1 MHKNIRRSIAVAA
14 TATGMWALGTAA
26 ASADELP
33 VSVPLSTP
41 DHAADAT
48 DVINGVDGAE
58 GLEDTV
64 RTTAGE
70 ARTAV
75 GDTVSKATEAAG
87 RAGQVTGLNGKATGA
102 TGTVGSAVDR
112 AVGGADV
119 QGVPDLQGV
128 QDLSGAYGTQDLQ
141 GLPGYDVPWFDV
153 SSYGV
158 PTYDAV
164 PTAPDAPIDYL
175 FGPIEQIPGY
185 AQNTVPGAVATAR
198 STARGALAQAGPLV
212 GQTFDSVLP
221 PVVVDAVS
229 AVLPVVGQALEDGG
243 TLVRGVVSEV
253 SPFAHGVVEQDALP
267 FVHGV
272 TPEVAPLADG
282 VAGAVQP
289 FAGGAVAEVQPLA
302 QGLTGNAVTP
312 FAQGVTALVKP
323 LAQGVGAQAQP
334 FAAGLVG
341 TAGGDARPAV
351 EHAAYGAAGPDSTAP
366 AYLSDAEAAF
376 TAPEY
381 SAQGI

>member
-1 MHKNIRRSIAVAA
+1 MHKNIRRSVAVAA

-41 DHAADAT
+41 DHAAD
-48 DVINGVDGAE
+48 VINGVDGAE

-64 RTTAGE
+64 RTTAAE
-70 ARTAV
+70 AKAAL
-75 GDTVSKATEAAG
+75 GDTVSRATEAAG
-87 RAGQVTGLNGKATGA
+87 RAGQVTGLKGKVTGA
-102 TGTVGSAVDR
+102 TGTVRSTVDR

-119 QGVPDLQGV
+119 QGAPELQGV
-128 QDLSGAYGTQDLQ
+128 QDLSGAYGTQDPQ
-141 GLPGYDVPWFDV
+141 GLPGYDVPGFDV

-158 PTYDAV
+158 PTYDV

-175 FGPIEQIPGY
+175 FGPLEQIPGY
-185 AQNTVPGAVATAR
+185 AQNTVPGPVTTAR
-198 STARGALAQAGPLV
+198 TTAHGALAQAGPVV
-212 GQTFDSVLP
+212 GQTSDSVLP
-221 PVVVDAVS
+221 PVVADAVS
-229 AVLPVVGQALEDGG
+229 AVLPVVGQALEDVG
-243 TLVRGVVSEV
+243 TLVRGVVCEV

-272 TPEVAPLADG
+272 TAEVAPLADG

-289 FAGGAVAEVQPLA
+289 FAGGVVAEVQPLA
-302 QGLTGNAVTP
+302 QGLTGDAVTP
-312 FAQGVTALVKP
+312 FAQGVTARVKP
-323 LAQGVGAQAQP
+323 LAQSVGAQAQP

-341 TAGGDARPAV
+341 TAGGDARQAV
-351 EHAAYGAAGPDSTAP
+351 EHAAYGAAGLDSIAP
-366 AYLSDAEAAF
+366 AYLSDAAAAF